1 MRSCGV
7 IVEYNPFHK
16 GHAHHLKEAKEKSG
30 ADCCIAVMSG
40 NFVQRGEPA
49 ILDKWTR
56 TKLALEAGADLIVE
70 LPWFG
75 AVQPADYFGAMAIQ
89 LLSALQVDA
98 FCFGTEREE
107 GFSYMDFVKKE
118 KAHQKEVD
126 QWVQHLN
133 STHPEWPYPKKI
145 AEAYREVF
153 PKEYSFMDQ
162 SNHLLGLAY
171 ARANLQLEKPLE
183 LLTIERKGSQHR
195 DQKLASFASGT
206 AIRKAV
212 QQRQWNHLKEYVP
225 TVTYQALKKGP
236 CHDWEDYWPQLQ
248 GIGLSLSSLQWS
260 QLYEVHDGLEER
272 LQKAF
277 YEANSFSEWKESLD
291 CAHLTQAKIQ
301 RLATYILTQTTKKEV
316 AYAWKHPYIKILGF
330 SLQGRQWLREKEL
343 SLPVVVNIR
352 QQEERL
358 LRLEQRYDM
367 IYLSPYQTPKDYF
380 SLYKPIIKEEL

>member
-1 MRSCGV
+1 MKSCGV
-7 IVEYNPFHK
+7 IVEYNPFHQ
-16 GHAHHLKEAKEKSG
+16 GHAHHLQKAKEKSG
-30 ADCCIAVMSG
+30 ADCCITVMSG

-56 TKLALEAGADLIVE
+56 TKLALEAGADLVVE

-75 AVQPADYFGAMAIQ
+75 AVQPADYFGSMAVQ

-98 FCFGTEREE
+98 FCFGTEKKNE
-107 GFSYMDFVKKE
+107 FSYMDFVKKE
-118 KAHQKEVD
+118 KAHKKEVD
-126 QWVQHLN
+126 QRIQQLN
-133 STHPEWPYPKKI
+133 GEHPEWSYPKKM
-145 AEAYREVF
+145 AEAYREIF
-153 PKEYSFMDQ
+153 PEEYKDMDQ

-171 ARANLQLEKPLE
+171 ARANLQLEHPLE

-195 DQKLASFASGT
+195 EKELTSFASGT

-212 QQRQWNHLKEYVP
+212 QQKDWVELKNYVP
-225 TVTYQALKKGP
+225 IATYQALKEGP
-236 CHDWEDYWPQLQ
+236 CHRWEDYWPQLQ
-248 GIGLSLSSLQWS
+248 GIGLSLSSSQWK

-272 LQKAF
+272 LQKSF
-277 YEANSFSEWKESLD
+277 YEANSFSEWKESLS

-301 RLATYILTQTTKKEV
+301 RLATYILTQTTKEEV
-316 AYAWKHPYIKILGF
+316 TYAWNHPYIKILGF
-330 SLQGRQWLREKEL
+330 SLQGRQWLKEKET
-343 SLPVVVNIR
+343 SLPIVVNIR

-380 SLYKPIIKEEL
+380 SLYKPISKEEL